1 MGVEPRI
8 LSSYR
13 ELLSQIL
20 LNALRDLHLT
30 RRHLLLKME
39 EVQPLLINLH
49 LLLRSVPD
57 LEDMAR

>member
-30 RRHLLLKME
+30 LRHLLLKME
-39 EVQPLLINLH
+39 DVQPLLINLH